1 LKETMKLVV
10 LCGLTLLAR
19 GYSESFSSEED
30 SNEAVESL
38 ESVELFDDI
47 KPVPEDILNMVSDLD
62 YVDRDDIKEEDLEG
76 IKEFGQMLN
85 EKVGPSYDYNLIGD
99 NDNFFLSDDS
109 PEELWGLLSDAYHE
123 YQDDS
128 PEDFY
133 LEQEYHINVLQQIDL
148 QINPDY
154 SSDSSE
160 IVWIPQKQP
169 RNPIPEY
176 VYETFDGGDI
186 FDGLVEEDP
195 LNSMLEYDSE
205 LSLTPTLDQGV
216 PIKLPPSCNDLDNLS
231 EKAECLKMKIEE
243 IYDQQ
248 QIFHIILLLGISLI
262 CVVVL
267 FAVISLV
274 VSIIV
279 RSYGNVTSS
288 NTNSTQGVKQI
299 KLKNNGIIRSYTKI
313 PVEIKNMMPSNVA
326 YKQLYEV

>member
-1 LKETMKLVV
+1 MKLVV

-19 GYSESFSSEED
+19 GYSESLSSEED

-109 PEELWGLLSDAYHE
+109 PEEFWGLLPDAYHE

-160 IVWIPQKQP
+160 IVWIPPKQP

-176 VYETFDGGDI
+176 VYDTFDGGDI
-186 FDGLVEEDP
+186 FDGLVKEDP
-195 LNSMLEYDSE
+195 LNSLLEYDSE
-205 LSLTPTLDQGV
+205 LSLTPTLDQVLGKNHL
-216 PIKLPPSCNDLDNLS
+216 IYLS
-231 EKAECLKMKIEE
+231 
-243 IYDQQ
+243 
-248 QIFHIILLLGISLI
+248 HITGCSD
-262 CVVVL
+262 
-267 FAVISLV
+267 
-274 VSIIV
+274 
-279 RSYGNVTSS
+279 
-288 NTNSTQGVKQI
+288 
-299 KLKNNGIIRSYTKI
+299 
-313 PVEIKNMMPSNVA
+313 
-326 YKQLYEV
+326 